1 MRKNRKIKIPKFNNP
16 FKIFIENANEAV
28 LNNSEIAEENINNSR
43 EFFQNVLD
51 KEDKEMEEWR

>member
-16 FKIFIENANEAV
+16 FKNVIKNANEAV

-43 EFFQNVLD
+43 EFFQNALD